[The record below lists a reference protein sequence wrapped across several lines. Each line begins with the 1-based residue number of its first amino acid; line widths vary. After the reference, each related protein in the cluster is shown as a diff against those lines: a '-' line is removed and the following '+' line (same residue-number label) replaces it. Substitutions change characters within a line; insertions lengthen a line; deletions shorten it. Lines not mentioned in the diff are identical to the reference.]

1 MRVSLYSQRARSIF
15 VLWKISTPLLMCR
28 STLAASPAT
37 ADRPGFSEESS
48 LRLQLTRHAQD
59 KLATY
64 GIEGDRL
71 VSWRSALSGAEPFLD
86 ASTGARGLLME
97 WEGRPWVVILREDGE
112 AVVTTYPSDARTVMS
127 RRGGG
132 RWIFPNT

>member
-1 MRVSLYSQRARSIF
+1 M
-15 VLWKISTPLLMCR
+15 
-28 STLAASPAT
+28 
-37 ADRPGFSEESS
+37 
-48 LRLQLTRHAQD
+48 QLTRHAQD

-97 WEGRPWVVILREDGE
+97 WEGRPWVVILREDGG
-112 AVVTTYPSDARTVMS
+112 AVVTTSEWPLFATKIKAVDPTFE
-127 RRGGG
+127 RG
-132 RWIFPNT
+132 